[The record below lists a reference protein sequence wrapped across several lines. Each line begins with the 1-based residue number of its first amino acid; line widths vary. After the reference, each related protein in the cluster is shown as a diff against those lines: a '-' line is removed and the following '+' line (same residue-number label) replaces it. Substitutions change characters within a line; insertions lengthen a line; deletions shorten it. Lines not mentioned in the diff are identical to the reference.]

1 MLEGELKMAKIVS
14 QSSAMTSN
22 RGKSMPIRA
31 TDSLHIS
38 NWTSVFSLKRV
49 ASAIL
54 SLVLFA
60 ASLASPIPLSAQ
72 AGKHGAEVEIGV
84 PKILEY
90 SRVYPLLDGLFQ
102 DVAATQLASLTLN
115 PNSPNASALDA
126 LQQVFQLQLQYSAT
140 AGIQNNLAAQQ
151 SATAS
156 TFASFQNALLQQQ
169 SQLVAAQFT
178 AQQQVGAAQQA
189 MDSLANPTADQTA
202 AAKQRLQVATDNL
215 NSITAQLTGVQNALG
230 KSLTTSPTFNA
241 VTPSP
246 QTNPPTLPSIPAPAP
261 PSSPSGYSPNF
272 PATKQMD
279 NQITLLWERLARL
292 VETLNQGNNP
302 DENLY
307 LVEFDT
313 NIMPRGRNHQ
323 LLNIRYPLAGCTG
336 GQQPYV
342 LDMYPR
348 NAAVN
353 VLNEK
358 YKETR
363 FGLGALL
370 SFFSFG
376 LNASYN
382 RDHLQISQALSQS
395 SYITGYGVGQSAVGW
410 LYGIS
415 LGDDSIAAGVRSVYA
430 LIAVPSGCTGA
441 QISPPT
447 VEWTK
452 DPAMTEGKK
461 LKVTNENVVMGWNSK
476 LFSTQSADAPRCPN
490 TGCVSKI
497 MYSPVEYGTSDTQA
511 PVMVTATLAPSTA
524 TLDKEE
530 MINVNGRYLQRAR
543 DNFGRAVVA
552 TGITGSGGIL
562 ETGTLSVNT
571 WLPVS
576 STTFVMNLDGVLF
589 KNKFP
594 NVLLQSPRGVIDLTN
609 SFIPNAEVVISGV
622 NWDCSTNCG
631 YILPQLARQKLSE
644 GRIAIARWAASGP
657 PEDPNDSTSKRLDQ
671 LCITVLEGASNQPS
685 AAQSTTTSALQILT
699 DTDLN
704 VWGSRPS
711 VVLDYNLEFNDR
723 MSPIKDCQALGA
735 RWVCRVV
742 QSWRDREMVVR
753 IEDFEHLGGTF
764 VGKGILPACQGDQ
777 CTNPFVWRNPA
788 PVWNDPD
795 GAQNAWTL
803 TLPMANLQE
812 NDKMTLSNAQKWSLP
827 AEPLNCK
834 DFSKICDVRFSIPK
848 NQFDNIR
855 GTTLLRVLGADGKPR
870 GTSSNL
876 ALRSAISPVVTVISP
891 DQLTFSGRNLVFD
904 KIQIGENGKP
914 IPILCN
920 AAADATQCSLAKYD
934 PDVKGYLFFL
944 TSSSTVPV
952 IRSSDG
958 TQILH
963 DPAAIKAA
971 AAPPPAAAAAQPAPL
986 PPEKK
991 PSVPVSQ
998 SQPN

>member
-1 MLEGELKMAKIVS
+1 MAKIVS
-14 QSSAMTSN
+14 HRSGVTSD
-22 RGKSMPIRA
+22 RSKSMQSRA
-31 TDSLHIS
+31 KDSADIFY
-38 NWTSVFSLKRV
+38 WTSVFRLKRV
-49 ASAIL
+49 ACAIL
-54 SLVLFA
+54 SLVILLG
-60 ASLASPIPLSAQ
+60 SLASPIPLSAQ
-72 AGKHGAEVEIGV
+72 AGKHGAEVEIGA
-84 PKILEY
+84 PRILEY

-115 PNSPNASALDA
+115 PNAPNGSALDA
-126 LQQVFQLQLQYSAT
+126 LQQVFQFQLQYSAT

-156 TFASFQNALLQQQ
+156 TYASFQNALLQQQ
-169 SQLVAAQFT
+169 SQLVASQFT

-189 MDSLANPTADQTA
+189 MDSLTSPTADQTA
-202 AAKQRLQVATDNL
+202 AAKQRLQLANDNL
-215 NSITAQLTGVQNALG
+215 TSITAQLTGVQNALG
-230 KSLTTSPTFNA
+230 KSLTAGPTFNA
-241 VTPSP
+241 VTPTP
-246 QTNPPTLPSIPAPAP
+246 PTNPPALPSP
-261 PSSPSGYSPNF
+261 PSPALPPGPSGFSPNF

-302 DENLY
+302 DEKLY
-307 LVEFDT
+307 LVEFDS
-313 NIMPRGRNHQ
+313 NIMPHDRKHQ
-323 LLNIRYPLAGCTG
+323 LLNIRYPLGGCTG
-336 GQQPYV
+336 EKQPYV

-363 FGLGALL
+363 FGLGALI

-382 RDHLQISQALSQS
+382 RNHLQISQALSQS
-395 SYITGYGVGQSAVGW
+395 SYITGYGVGQSTVGW

-430 LIAVPSGCTGA
+430 LIAVPSRCNGA
-441 QISPPT
+441 QILPPV

-452 DPAMTEGKK
+452 NPAMTEGKK
-461 LKVTNENVVMGWNSK
+461 PKVANENVVVGWNSK
-476 LFSTQSADAPRCPN
+476 LFSEQESAAARCPAA
-490 TGCVSKI
+490 GCVSKI
-497 MYSPVEYGTSDTQA
+497 MYSPVDYGSSDTQA
-511 PVMVTATLAPSTA
+511 PVMVTATFEPGTA

-543 DNFGRAVVA
+543 DTFGRAVVA

-562 ETGTLSVNT
+562 ETGSLSLNT

-576 STTFVMNLDGVLF
+576 STTFVMSLDGLLF

-609 SFIPNAEVVISGV
+609 SFIPKAELVISGV
-622 NWDCSTNCG
+622 SWDCNSNCG
-631 YILPQLARQKLSE
+631 YILPALARQKLSE
-644 GRIAIARWAASGP
+644 GRIGIARRAASGP
-657 PEDPNDSTSKRLDQ
+657 PEDVNNSNSKPMDQ
-671 LCITVLEGASNQPS
+671 ICITVLESSPS
-685 AAQSTTTSALQILT
+685 QQSTPQSTTTSAVQVLT
-699 DTDLN
+699 DTDSN

-711 VVLDYNLEFNDR
+711 VTLDYNLNFNDAIT
-723 MSPIKDCQALGA
+723 PIRDCEPTGA
-735 RWVCRVV
+735 RWVCNVV
-742 QSWRDREMVVR
+742 QDWRDRDMVVR
-753 IEDFEHLGGTF
+753 IEDFDHPSGPF
-764 VGKGILPACQGDQ
+764 VGKGFLRSCRSDQRDQ
-777 CTNPFVWRNPA
+777 CTNPFIWRNPA

-795 GAQNAWTL
+795 GAKNAWTL
-803 TLPMANLQE
+803 TLPMANLLA
-812 NDKMTLSNAQKWSLP
+812 NDSVILTDSQKWKWP
-827 AEPLNCK
+827 AEPLDCK
-834 DFSKICDVRFSIPK
+834 DSSQICDVRFTIPK
-848 NQFDNIR
+848 EQFNNIK
-855 GTTLLRVLGADGKPR
+855 GTTRLQVLGADGKPR
-870 GTSSNL
+870 GSSSNL
-876 ALRSAISPVVTVISP
+876 LLRSALSPVVTIVSP
-891 DQLTFSGRNLVFD
+891 DQLSFSGRNLVFD

-914 IPILCN
+914 MPILCN

-934 PDVKGYLFFL
+934 PDAKGFL
-944 TSSSTVPV
+944 YFVSSSSIVPV
-952 IRSSDG
+952 VRSSDG

-971 AAPPPAAAAAQPAPL
+971 TTTQQPAGAPAPPPPGQTD
-986 PPEKK
+986 KK

>member
-1 MLEGELKMAKIVS
+1 MAKIVS
-14 QSSAMTSN
+14 QSSVVTSD
-22 RGKSMPIRA
+22 RSKSIQSRA
-31 TDSLHIS
+31 TDSAHIYHRA
-38 NWTSVFSLKRV
+38 SVFRLKRV

-54 SLVLFA
+54 SQVISLG
-60 ASLASPIPLSAQ
+60 SLASPIPISAG

-115 PNSPNASALDA
+115 PNAPNASALDA

-189 MDSLANPTADQTA
+189 MDSLASPTSDQTA

-215 NSITAQLTGVQNALG
+215 NSITAQLNAVQNALG
-230 KSLTTSPTFNA
+230 KSLTAGPTFSA
-241 VTPSP
+241 PTPTP
-246 QTNPPTLPSIPAPAP
+246 PTNPPALPTP
-261 PSSPSGYSPNF
+261 PSPALPTGPNGSSPNF

-279 NQITLLWERLARL
+279 NQITLLWERLTRL

-302 DENLY
+302 DEKLY

-313 NIMPRGRNHQ
+313 NIMPHDRNHQ
-323 LLNIRYPLAGCTG
+323 MLNIRYPLGGCDG
-336 GQQPYV
+336 KQPYV

-363 FGLGALL
+363 FGLGALI

-382 RDHLQISQALSQS
+382 RDHLKISQALSQS
-395 SYITGYGVGQSAVGW
+395 SYITGYGVGQSTVGW

-430 LIAVPSGCTGA
+430 LIAVPSSCNGA
-441 QISPPT
+441 QIFPPV

-461 LKVTNENVVMGWNSK
+461 PKVANENVVVGWGSK
-476 LFSTQSADAPRCPN
+476 LFSEQESAAPRCPA

-497 MYSPVEYGTSDTQA
+497 MYSPVDYGSSDTQA
-511 PVMVTATLAPSTA
+511 PVMVTATFAPGTA

-530 MINVNGRYLQRAR
+530 MVNVNGRYLQRAR
-543 DNFGRAVVA
+543 DTFGRAVVA

-562 ETGTLSVNT
+562 ETGSLSVNT

-576 STTFVMNLDGVLF
+576 STTFVMNLDGLLF

-609 SFIPNAEVVISGV
+609 SFIQNADVVISGV

-631 YILPQLARQKLSE
+631 YILPQLARQRLSE

-657 PEDPNDSTSKRLDQ
+657 PEDLNDPTSKPMDQ
-671 LCITVLEGASNQPS
+671 LCITVLEGSSNQPS
-685 AAQSTTTSALQILT
+685 ATQSATTSALQILT
-699 DTDLN
+699 DTDSN

-711 VVLDYNLEFNDR
+711 VVLDYNLDFNDR
-723 MSPIKDCQALGA
+723 MSPIKECQALGA

-753 IEDFEHLGGTF
+753 IEDFDHPSGTF
-764 VGKGILPACQGDQ
+764 VGKGILPPCQGDQ
-777 CTNPFVWRNPA
+777 CTNPFIWRNPP

-803 TLPMANLQE
+803 TLPMANLQQ
-812 NDKMTLSNAQKWSLP
+812 NDKPTLSNAQKWSLP

-834 DFSKICDVRFSIPK
+834 DFSKICVVRFTIPK
-848 NQFDNIR
+848 NQFDNIK
-855 GTTLLRVLGADGKPR
+855 GTTWLRVLEADGKSR
-870 GTSSNL
+870 GTPSNL
-876 ALRSAISPVVTVISP
+876 GLRSAISPVVTVISP
-891 DQLTFSGRNLVFD
+891 DQLSFTGRNLVFD
-904 KIQIGENGKP
+904 KIQVGENGKP
-914 IPILCN
+914 MPILCN

-934 PDVKGYLFFL
+934 PDVKGFLFFV
-944 TSSSTVPV
+944 TSSSILPV

-958 TQILH
+958 TQVLH

-971 AAPPPAAAAAQPAPL
+971 TATPPTGAATQPPAPQS
-986 PPEKK
+986 EKK

>member
-1 MLEGELKMAKIVS
+1 MAKIVS
-14 QSSAMTSN
+14 HRSAVTSD
-22 RGKSMPIRA
+22 RSKSMQSRA
-31 TDSLHIS
+31 KDSADIFY
-38 NWTSVFSLKRV
+38 WTSVFRLKRV
-49 ASAIL
+49 ACAIL
-54 SLVLFA
+54 SLVILLG
-60 ASLASPIPLSAQ
+60 SLSSPIPISAG

-115 PNSPNASALDA
+115 PNAPNASALDA

-151 SATAS
+151 SANAS

-169 SQLVAAQFT
+169 SQLVATQFT

-189 MDSLANPTADQTA
+189 LDSLTNTTANQTA
-202 AAKQRLQVATDNL
+202 AAQQRLQVATDNL
-215 NSITAQLTGVQNALG
+215 NSITAQLTGVQTALG
-230 KSLTTSPTFNA
+230 KNVSTSASFNPVA
-241 VTPSP
+241 PSP
-246 QTNPPTLPSIPAPAP
+246 QTTPPTLPSLPSPAP
-261 PSSPSGYSPNF
+261 PSGPSGFSPNF

-313 NIMPRGRNHQ
+313 NIMPHDRNHQ
-323 LLNIRYPLAGCTG
+323 LLNIRYPLSGCTG
-336 GQQPYV
+336 EQQPYV

-363 FGLGALL
+363 FGLGALI
-370 SFFSFG
+370 SFFSVG

-382 RDHLQISQALSQS
+382 RDHLKISQALSQS
-395 SYITGYGVGQSAVGW
+395 SYITGYGVGQSTVGW

-430 LIAVPSGCTGA
+430 LIAVPRGCTEA
-441 QISPPT
+441 KISPPI

-452 DPAMTEGKK
+452 DPAMTEEKK
-461 LKVTNENVVMGWNSK
+461 TKATNENVVVGWDPK
-476 LFSTQSADAPRCPN
+476 PFLGKEPAAPRCP
-490 TGCVSKI
+490 TAGCVSKI
-497 MYSPVEYGTSDTQA
+497 MYSPVDYATTDTQA
-511 PVMVTATLAPSTA
+511 PVMVTATFAPNTA

-562 ETGTLSVNT
+562 ETGSLSVNT

-576 STTFVMNLDGVLF
+576 STTFVMNIDGLLF

-594 NVLLQSPRGVIDLTN
+594 NILLQSPRGVIDLTN
-609 SFIPNAEVVISGV
+609 SFVPNAEVVISGLG
-622 NWDCSTNCG
+622 WDCNTVCR
-631 YILPQLARQKLSE
+631 YILPQLARPKQSE
-644 GRIAIARWAASGP
+644 GKIEIARRAASGP
-657 PEDPNDSTSKRLDQ
+657 PEDPSDSNSTPMDQ
-671 LCITVLEGASNQPS
+671 LSITVLETSPNQPS
-685 AAQSTTTSALQILT
+685 TTQSTATSALQILS
-699 DTDLN
+699 DTDSN
-704 VWGSRPS
+704 VWGPRPG
-711 VVLDYNLEFNDR
+711 VVLDYDLDTVER
-723 MSPIKDCQALGA
+723 MSPLPVSDCQAQGA
-735 RWVCRVV
+735 RWVCNIK
-742 QSWRDREMVVR
+742 QSWRDRNMDVR
-753 IEDFEHLGGTF
+753 IEDLDHPGGSF
-764 VGKGILPACQGDQ
+764 VGKGSLPPCEGDQ
-777 CTNPFVWRNPA
+777 CTIPFVWRNPA

-795 GAQNAWTL
+795 GTPNAWTL

-812 NDKMTLSNAQKWSLP
+812 KDKATLSNAQWSLP

-834 DFSKICDVRFSIPK
+834 DSSKICDVRFTIPK
-848 NQFDNIR
+848 NQFDKIR
-855 GTTLLRVLGADGKPR
+855 GTTLLRIIGADGKPR
-870 GTSSNL
+870 GTLPNL
-876 ALRSAISPVVTVISP
+876 ALRSAISPVVTLLSA
-891 DQLTFSGRNLVFD
+891 DQLTFSGRNLVYD

-914 IPILCN
+914 MSILCN

-934 PDVKGYLFFL
+934 PDAKGFL
-944 TSSSTVPV
+944 YFVGSSSLVPV
-952 IRSSDG
+952 VRSSDG

-971 AAPPPAAAAAQPAPL
+971 TATQPPAGGPAPPPSAQTD
-986 PPEKK
+986 KK

>member
-1 MLEGELKMAKIVS
+1 MAKVVS
-14 QSSAMTSN
+14 QSSSVTSN
-22 RGKSMPIRA
+22 RSKSMQSRA
-31 TDSLHIS
+31 TDSAHIFH
-38 NWTSVFSLKRV
+38 WTSVFRLKRV
-49 ASAIL
+49 ACVIL
-54 SLVLFA
+54 SLVISLG
-60 ASLASPIPLSAQ
+60 SLASPIPIFAG

-115 PNSPNASALDA
+115 PNAPNASALDA

-189 MDSLANPTADQTA
+189 MDSLTNPTTNQTA

-215 NSITAQLTGVQNALG
+215 NSITAQLTGVQNSLG
-230 KSLTTSPTFNA
+230 KSLTAGPTFSA
-241 VTPSP
+241 PAPSP
-246 QTNPPTLPSIPAPAP
+246 PTNPPALPSP
-261 PSSPSGYSPNF
+261 PSPALPSGPSGFSPNF

-313 NIMPRGRNHQ
+313 NIMPHDRNHQ
-323 LLNIRYPLAGCTG
+323 LLNIRYPLGGCTG
-336 GQQPYV
+336 EKQPYV

-363 FGLGALL
+363 FGLGALI

-382 RDHLQISQALSQS
+382 RDHLRISQALSQS
-395 SYITGYGVGQSAVGW
+395 SYITGYGVGQSTVGW

-430 LIAVPSGCTGA
+430 LIAVPSSCKGA
-441 QISPPT
+441 QISPPV

-461 LKVTNENVVMGWNSK
+461 PKVTNENVVVGWNSK
-476 LFSTQSADAPRCPN
+476 LFSEQESAAARCPA

-497 MYSPVEYGTSDTQA
+497 MYSPVDYGSSDTQA
-511 PVMVTATLAPSTA
+511 PVMVTATLAPGTA

-543 DNFGRAVVA
+543 DTFGRAVVA

-562 ETGTLSVNT
+562 ETGSLSVNT

-576 STTFVMNLDGVLF
+576 STTFVMNLDGLLF

-594 NVLLQSPRGVIDLTN
+594 SVLLQSPRGVIDLTN

-631 YILPQLARQKLSE
+631 YILPQLARQKLSG

-657 PEDPNDSTSKRLDQ
+657 PEDLNDPNSKRTDQ
-671 LCITVLEGASNQPS
+671 LCITVLEGSANQPS
-685 AAQSTTTSALQILT
+685 ATQSTTTSALQILT

-704 VWGSRPS
+704 VWGSLPS
-711 VVLDYNLEFNDR
+711 VVLDYDLDSIER
-723 MSPIKDCQALGA
+723 MSPIRDCQPLGA
-735 RWVCRVV
+735 RWVCSVV
-742 QSWRDREMVVR
+742 QRWRDRNMVVR
-753 IEDFEHLGGTF
+753 IEDFDHPGGTF
-764 VGKGILPACQGDQ
+764 VGKGSLPPCQGDQ
-777 CTNPFVWRNPA
+777 CTNPFVWRNPP

-812 NDKMTLSNAQKWSLP
+812 NDKAILSNAQKWSLP

-834 DFSKICDVRFSIPK
+834 DSSKICDVRFTIPRK
-848 NQFDNIR
+848 EFDNIK
-855 GTTLLRVLGADGKPR
+855 GTTWLRVLGSDGKPR
-870 GTSSNL
+870 GTPSNL
-876 ALRSAISPVVTVISP
+876 GLRSAISPVVTVISP
-891 DQLTFSGRNLVFD
+891 DQLTFTGRNLVFD

-914 IPILCN
+914 MPILCN
-920 AAADATQCSLAKYD
+920 TSADATQCSLAKYD
-934 PDVKGYLFFL
+934 PDVKGYLFFV
-944 TSSSTVPV
+944 TSSSIVPV
-952 IRSSDG
+952 RSSDG
-958 TQILH
+958 TQVLH

-971 AAPPPAAAAAQPAPL
+971 TATHPTGAATQPPAPQD
-986 PPEKK
+986 EKK

>member
-1 MLEGELKMAKIVS
+1 MYLGGPKVAKIAS
-14 QSSAMTSN
+14 QNSAVNS
-22 RGKSMPIRA
+22 RRSKSMS
-31 TDSLHIS
+31 SL
-38 NWTSVFSLKRV
+38 FRLKRV
-49 ASAIL
+49 ASVVL
-54 SLVLFA
+54 SLVISFG
-60 ASLASPIPLSAQ
+60 SLASPLPISAGT
-72 AGKHGAEVEIGV
+72 GKHGAEVEIGI

-115 PNSPNASALDA
+115 PNAPNASALDA

-156 TFASFQNALLQQQ
+156 TLASFQNALLQQQ

-178 AQQQVGAAQQA
+178 TQQQVGAAQQA
-189 MDSLANPTADQTA
+189 LDSLANPTADQTA

-230 KSLTTSPTFNA
+230 KSLTT
-241 VTPSP
+241 TPSFNGVAP
-246 QTNPPTLPSIPAPAP
+246 SQQTTPPTLPSIPAPAP
-261 PSSPSGYSPNF
+261 PSGPSGYAPNF

-313 NIMPRGRNHQ
+313 NIMPHDRNHQ
-323 LLNIRYPLAGCTG
+323 LLNIRYPLGGCTG
-336 GQQPYV
+336 DQQPYV

-395 SYITGYGVGQSAVGW
+395 SYITGYGVGQSTIGW

-441 QISPPT
+441 QISPPI

-461 LKVTNENVVMGWNSK
+461 PKVTNENVVVGWKSK
-476 LFSTQSADAPRCPN
+476 LFSSESAAAPRCPT

-497 MYSPVEYGTSDTQA
+497 MYSPVDYGTTDTTA
-511 PVMVTATLAPSTA
+511 PVMVTATFLPGTA

-543 DNFGRAVVA
+543 DTFGRAVVA

-562 ETGTLSVNT
+562 ETGSLGVNT

-576 STTFVMNLDGVLF
+576 STTFVMNLDGLLF

-609 SFIPNAEVVISGV
+609 SFKPNADVVISGV
-622 NWDCSTNCG
+622 GWDCNSNCS
-631 YILPQLARQKLSE
+631 YILPPLARPKLSE
-644 GRIAIARWAASGP
+644 VKIAIERRAASGP
-657 PEDPNDSTSKRLDQ
+657 PEDSSDPKSTPMDQ
-671 LCITVLEGASNQPS
+671 LCITVLETSSNQPS
-685 AAQSTTTSALQILT
+685 ATQSTAASALQILT
-699 DTDLN
+699 DTDSN
-704 VWGSRPS
+704 VWGPRPG
-711 VVLDYNLEFNDR
+711 VVLDYDLDTVER
-723 MSPIKDCQALGA
+723 MSPLPATDCQAQGA
-735 RWVCRVV
+735 RWVCNVK
-742 QSWRDREMVVR
+742 QDWRDRNMDVR
-753 IEDFEHLGGTF
+753 IVDFDHPGGAF
-764 VGKGILPACQGDQ
+764 VGTGSLPPCEGDQ
-777 CTNPFVWRNPA
+777 CTIPFVWRNPA

-795 GAQNAWTL
+795 GAKNAWTL
-803 TLPMANLQE
+803 TLPMANLME
-812 NDKMTLSNAQKWSLP
+812 KDKATLSNAQWSLP
-827 AEPLNCK
+827 SEPLNCQNS
-834 DFSKICDVRFSIPK
+834 SKICDVRFTIPK
-848 NQFDNIR
+848 SQFDNIR
-855 GTTLLRVLGADGKPR
+855 GTTLLRITGADGKLR
-870 GTSSNL
+870 GSPSNL
-876 ALRSAISPVVTVISP
+876 ALRSAISPVVTMISA

-904 KIQIGENGKP
+904 KIQIGDTGKP
-914 IPILCN
+914 ISLVCN

-934 PDVKGYLFFL
+934 PDAKGYLYFV
-944 TSSSTVPV
+944 SSSSLLPV
-952 IRSSDG
+952 VRSSDG

-963 DPAAIKAA
+963 DPAAIKTATATPQQPA
-971 AAPPPAAAAAQPAPL
+971 AAPAGAPAP
-986 PPEKK
+986 PPPGQTDKK